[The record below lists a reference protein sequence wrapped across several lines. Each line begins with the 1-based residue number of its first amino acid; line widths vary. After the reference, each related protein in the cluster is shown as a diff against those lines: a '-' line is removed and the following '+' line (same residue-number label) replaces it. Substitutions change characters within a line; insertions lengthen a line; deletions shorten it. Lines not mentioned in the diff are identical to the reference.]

1 MTQSFYILLVED
13 NPGDAELIAE
23 LLAESPVYPYQ
34 IKAVS
39 TLGEAREW
47 LNDQT
52 FDIVLLDLNLS
63 DSRGL
68 ETLQDLKKAA
78 PLMPVVV
85 MTGLDDEETGIATVH
100 EGAQDYLV
108 KGQFDSITLRRVIR
122 YAIERQQSVKKI
134 QRLNDILSAIR
145 QINQLIVREK
155 DRQRLIE
162 QGVRPMVD
170 FGAWDTAWIVLFDG
184 SGHPEAWAEA
194 GIGEAFSRLIED
206 FKQGTRPTCAR
217 ELFAAGSEG
226 IFFSHDRHTVC
237 RGCPL
242 EPQVKGGTCMSCRL
256 RNNGEQ
262 FGMIT
267 VSLKTQAAQENELEL
282 VKEAAGD
289 IGLGL
294 HGIRIEEQK
303 NIAKEQLRQRE
314 NQLQRLM
321 DNLPGMAYR
330 CLNRPEWPMDFVSRG
345 CMALTGYD
353 PKELVEE
360 GRLNYEALV
369 HEDDR
374 HRVWDQVK
382 AALSENRPFEL
393 VYRIF
398 DKNGNLKW
406 VWEQGQ
412 MAGHNQNGEP
422 LLEGLI
428 IDITQRVT
436 TEEQFQRMFY
446 ESTFPV
452 MLHAEDGEVLA
463 INKAWRDLTGYR
475 HDEIPTIAHWTE
487 KAYGKQKN
495 EIKAHI
501 DELYE
506 SNRRVDEGEFVI
518 KTKDEAIKTW
528 RFYTTPLGRLPDG
541 RRIVMSQAEDITEQK
556 NAEGYREHY
565 IQELQLVSDTIIQA
579 SRLNDID
586 ALCQLLGET
595 IHWVNPDAYVMVSL
609 YDRKQKAIKLK
620 SMHGFGGLREAA
632 KDYLGRDPKDFH
644 FRPDEMGEE
653 AALYTTGLLEQV
665 PGGLYQLLAEKIS
678 METCREVEALLDI
691 GPVYTIGFALDDRP
705 YGGVSLLF
713 KKGEN
718 LGFRYAIET
727 LVSHFSVI
735 INRQQTEEE
744 RKLLESELRQ
754 AQKLEAIGTLA
765 GGIAH
770 DFNNILSSI
779 IGYSE
784 LLLEDADKGSRFEQ
798 NLSQIY
804 AAGARAKDLV
814 KQILTFSRQT
824 ESEMVPLNVKLL
836 VKESIK
842 LLRASLPKSI
852 DIKQALETDTLV
864 SGDPAQ
870 IHQIIMNLCT
880 NAAQAMENSGVMS
893 IRLQKVDLD
902 ADFTASHPG
911 MKPGKHVALRVSD
924 TGPGIDPGII
934 GKIFVP
940 FFTTKSEEQGTGLGL
955 SVVHGIV
962 EGHHGMIHVES
973 QLGRGSEFIVYL
985 PAAEFAATPT
995 KKTEQELPKGSESI
1009 LFVDDEHS
1017 IAQMV
1022 EQQLT
1027 NLGYAVEV
1035 RISSVDALELVR
1047 SEPGRFDLLITD
1059 MTMPQMTG
1067 VNLVKEIRRFRP
1079 DLPVIL
1085 CTGFSE
1091 QINEEMAKEMGIS
1104 TFLLK
1109 PIVRN
1114 EMAAAIRRALDT

>member
-13 NPGDAELIAE
+13 NPADADQIAE
-23 LLAESPVYPYQ
+23 LLGKSPVYPYQ

-39 TLGEAREW
+39 TLGEAIEA
-47 LNDQT
+47 LNTET
-52 FDIVLLDLNLS
+52 FDIVLLDLYLP

-68 ETLQDLKKAA
+68 ETLQSLKKAA
-78 PLMPVVV
+78 PLIPVVV

-100 EGAQDYLV
+100 EGAQDYLI
-108 KGQFDSITLRRVIR
+108 KGTYGSRALRRSIR
-122 YAIERQQSVKKI
+122 YAIERQQSVGKI
-134 QRLNDILSAIR
+134 QRLNNILSAIR

-162 QGVRPMVD
+162 KGVRPMVD

-184 SGHPEAWAEA
+184 SGQPEAWAEA

-217 ELFAAGSEG
+217 ELFAEGSEG
-226 IFFSHDRHTVC
+226 IFFSHDRRSVC

-242 EPQVKGGTCMSCRL
+242 EPQIKGGVCMSCRL
-256 RNNGEQ
+256 RNNGNE

-267 VSLKTQAAQENELEL
+267 VALKIQPAQENELEL

-303 NIAKEQLRQRE
+303 NIAKAKLQERE
-314 NQLQRLM
+314 NQLRRLM
-321 DNLPGMAYR
+321 DSLPGMAYS
-330 CLNRPEWPMDFVSRG
+330 CLNRPKWPMHFVSRG

-353 PKELVEE
+353 PAELVEE

-374 HRVWDQVK
+374 HRVWEQVQ
-382 AALSENRPFEL
+382 AALSDDRPFEM

-398 DKNGNLKW
+398 DKNGQLKW

-412 MAGHNQNGEP
+412 MTGHNQNGET

-428 IDITQRVT
+428 IDITQRVAA
-436 TEEQFQRMFY
+436 EEQFQRMFY
-446 ESTFPV
+446 ESTFPM

-463 INKAWRDLTGYR
+463 INKAWRELSGFR
-475 HDEIPTIAHWTE
+475 QDEIPTIAEWTE

-501 DELYE
+501 DQLYE
-506 SNRRVDEGEFVI
+506 LNRRMDEGEFNI
-518 KTKDEAIKTW
+518 QTKDKDKRAWHFHTS
-528 RFYTTPLGRLPDG
+528 PLGHLPDG
-541 RRIVMSQAEDITEQK
+541 RRIVMSQAEDISEQK
-556 NAEGYREHY
+556 KAEGYREHY

-586 ALCQLLGET
+586 ALCHLLGET

-620 SMHGFGGLREAA
+620 SMHGFGELREAA
-632 KDYLGRDPKDFH
+632 KDYLGSDPKDFH
-644 FRPDEMGEE
+644 FRPEKMGEE
-653 AALYTTGLLEQV
+653 AELYTTGLLEQV
-665 PGGLYQLLAEKIS
+665 PGGLYQLLAKKIP
-678 METCREVEALLDI
+678 METCREMEAVLDI
-691 GPVYTIGFALDDRP
+691 GTVYTTGFALDDQP
-705 YGGVSLLF
+705 YGGVSLLL
-713 KKGEN
+713 KKGRDVQ
-718 LGFRYAIET
+718 FRYAIET

-735 INRQQTEEE
+735 ISRQQSEEE

-784 LLLEDADKGSRFEQ
+784 LLLEDTEKGSIFEQ
-798 NLSQIY
+798 NLNQIY

-852 DIKQALETDTLV
+852 DIKQKLETDILV

-880 NAAQAMENSGVMS
+880 NAAQAMENSGEMT
-893 IRLQKVDLD
+893 IRLQKAELD

-911 MKPGKHVALRVSD
+911 MKPGRHVALSVSD
-924 TGPGIDPGII
+924 TGPGIDPGIV
-934 GKIFVP
+934 GKIFDP

-973 QLGRGSEFIVYL
+973 QLGQGSEFIVYL
-985 PAAEFAATPT
+985 PAAEVAPTPT
-995 KKTEQELPKGSESI
+995 KKTEQELPKGSERI
-1009 LFVDDEHS
+1009 LFVDDEPA

-1035 RISSVDALELVR
+1035 RTSSVDALELLQ
-1047 SEPGRFDLLITD
+1047 SAPERFDLLITD

-1067 VNLVKEIRRFRP
+1067 VNLAKEIRRFCP
-1079 DLPVIL
+1079 DMPVIL

-1091 QINEEMAKEMGIS
+1091 QINEEMAREMGIS